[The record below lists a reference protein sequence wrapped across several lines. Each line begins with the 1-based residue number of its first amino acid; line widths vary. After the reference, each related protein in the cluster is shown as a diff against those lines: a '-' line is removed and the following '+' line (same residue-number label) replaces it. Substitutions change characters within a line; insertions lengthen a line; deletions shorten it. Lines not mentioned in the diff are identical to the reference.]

1 MVHLLVCS
9 CDEKWKRTG
18 KTCTPSTVGA
28 IDGCKMWYRYNMI
41 IVFYIKCVSPN
52 DKILYASAQLK
63 EDPLQNQEFHRS
75 ATGWLCSFY
84 YYYVWAPM
92 IPA

>member
-1 MVHLLVCS
+1 
-9 CDEKWKRTG
+9 
-18 KTCTPSTVGA
+18 
-28 IDGCKMWYRYNMI
+28 MI